1 MGLILLDIILPV
13 HYKRTERFEMNKLV
27 LILAL
32 MALWGASLGAVSIF
46 DIQYTGNPGIDN
58 TYPSQ
63 YVGRRVSLEGVVTA
77 TDYRTG
83 GFILSETI
91 NGPYRAILVSDRRSG
106 VQIGNYIQ
114 ISGTVS
120 ETYGMTCIE
129 DISAIRVLDRNYPL
143 PQPLTLTTAQ
153 ISGADESE
161 AYESVLVRVI
171 NASSMG
177 SRTSRGRFAVTD
189 GSGQCNVVLN
199 NFGGNL
205 NLNPAVGTIFS
216 SIQGIVVFSH
226 SEYSLN
232 PVGSQG
238 IGIAAPVH
246 NQTRSWGRIKSIYR

>member
-1 MGLILLDIILPV
+1 
-13 HYKRTERFEMNKLV
+13 MNKLI
-27 LILAL
+27 LIVAL
-32 MALWGASLGAVSIF
+32 MALLGASLGAVSIF

-63 YVGRRVSLEGVVTA
+63 YVGRRVTLEGVVTA

-91 NGPYRAILVSDRRSG
+91 GGPYRAILVSERRNS
-106 VQIGNYIQ
+106 VQIGDYLQ
-114 ISGTVS
+114 LSGTVS

-129 DISAIRVLDRNYPL
+129 DISSIRILDRNYPL
-143 PQPLTLTTAQ
+143 PQPLTLSTAQ

-171 NASSMG
+171 NASSLG
-177 SRTSRGRFAVTD
+177 NRSARGRFSVTD
-189 GSGQCNVVLN
+189 GSGQCSIVLN
-199 NFGGNL
+199 SFGGNL
-205 NLNPAVGTIFS
+205 NINPSVGTIFS
-216 SIQGIVVFSH
+216 QIQGIVVFSH

>member
-1 MGLILLDIILPV
+1 
-13 HYKRTERFEMNKLV
+13 MNKLI
-27 LILAL
+27 LIVAL
-32 MALWGASLGAVSIF
+32 MALLGASLGAVSIF

-63 YVGRRVSLEGVVTA
+63 YVGRRVTLEGVVTA

-91 NGPYRAILVSDRRSG
+91 GGPYRAILVSERRNS
-106 VQIGNYIQ
+106 VQIGDYLQ
-114 ISGTVS
+114 LSGTVS

-129 DISAIRVLDRNYPL
+129 DISSIRILDRNYPL
-143 PQPLTLTTAQ
+143 PQPLTLSTAQ

-171 NASSMG
+171 NASSLG
-177 SRTSRGRFAVTD
+177 NRSAPEDVFFTD
-189 GSGQCNVVLN
+189 GSGQCSIVLN
-199 NFGGNL
+199 SFGGNL
-205 NLNPAVGTIFS
+205 NINPSVGTIFS
-216 SIQGIVVFSH
+216 QIQGIVVFSH